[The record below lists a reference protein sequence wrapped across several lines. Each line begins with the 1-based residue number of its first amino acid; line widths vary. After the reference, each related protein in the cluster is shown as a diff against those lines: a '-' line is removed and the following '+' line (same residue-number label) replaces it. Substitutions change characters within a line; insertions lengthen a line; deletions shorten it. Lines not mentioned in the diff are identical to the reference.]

1 MRRAA
6 RRDANEPEIIQAIK
20 EIALAENIEI
30 SIFQLSQPGICDLL
44 IGAPNGN
51 FLIEVKGKKGK
62 ITPQQ
67 TAFFTSWKGPAYVTR
82 SASDVKIIMEKIL
95 F

>member
-1 MRRAA
+1 MRQAA
-6 RRDANEPEIIQAIK
+6 RRDANEQEIIQAIK
-20 EIALAENIEI
+20 EIARVKNIEI

-44 IGAPNGN
+44 VGVPSGN